1 VHARLQSNSLKRPH
15 YNQSLHT
22 HSTPDGVIVPK
33 FAVDFDDVYALIN
46 EKILNLDRALPHT
59 ILPAEQHHAT
69 FEMTESN
76 GPQTT
81 SIGTDEDPTRGMPY
95 HDKVTQDLKAMLTKR
110 RILERN
116 TVRHRV
122 LVDSNL

>member
-1 VHARLQSNSLKRPH
+1 VS
-15 YNQSLHT
+15 
-22 HSTPDGVIVPK
+22 K
-33 FAVDFDDVYALIN
+33 FAVDFDDVYALVN
-46 EKILNLDRALPHT
+46 EKILNLDRVLPHT
-59 ILPAEQHHAT
+59 ILPVEQRLTT
-69 FEMTESN
+69 FEMAESN

-116 TVRHRV
+116 TVRYRV
-122 LVDSNL
+122 PVGSNLQD